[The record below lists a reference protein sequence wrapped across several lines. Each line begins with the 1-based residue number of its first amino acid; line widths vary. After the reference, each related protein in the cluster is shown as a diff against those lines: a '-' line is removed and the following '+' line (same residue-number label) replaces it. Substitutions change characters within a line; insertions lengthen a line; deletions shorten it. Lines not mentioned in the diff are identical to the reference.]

1 MNLSKDI
8 KIEKVRAYNN
18 TGGTTNA
25 NGTDVDFSGYDGV
38 LFFGWME
45 KATETTDTNQ
55 IKVEQKDSDGNYT
68 ALTGANAVC
77 VEDDQVLAVD
87 VYRPLESQ
95 GKVLRVV
102 VDIATS
108 TKYGDMYAIKY
119 NGRVK
124 PEDFA
129 DVTKLVISPEVA
141 S

>member
-8 KIEKVRAYNN
+8 TIKKVRAFNN
-18 TGGTTNA
+18 TAGTTNV

-45 KATETTDTNQ
+45 KATVTTNTNQ
-55 IKVEQKDSDGNYT
+55 IKIEQKDADGNYT
-68 ALTGANAVC
+68 ALAGANAVC

-95 GKVLRVV
+95 GKILRAV

-108 TKYGDMYAIKY
+108 TKYGDIYAILY